1 MKRLV
6 SDKNSMKHDCPIE
19 DINATIIRLTLL
31 AEQQRTIHHECHSCI
46 REEMFATLGAKLS
59 Q

>member
-6 SDKNSMKHDCPIE
+6 SDKISKKHDCPVE

-31 AEQQRTIHHECHSCI
+31 AEQQRAVHHECHSCV
-46 REEMFATLGAKLS
+46 REEMFAALGAKLS